1 MKISAA
7 NSLDMSKIVIS
18 SRTIWLICLL
28 IFYAGGALIAIQKN
42 EANAEG
48 SSDYLTAKPIGLGI
62 HGFNYTDLVIEWFS
76 INGRGGGNIAVS
88 SPTSGGGGTT
98 CCFPWRAG
106 RISAMKVEIEWMRI
120 VNQKRRWCKKTAMIQ
135 PPFPD
140 KPFAV
145 AVHFMPDGS
154 IIPEITSSFPK
165 TKLQLESFD
174 DGHRKQFGNV
184 IYDEKVA
191 ECRNDY

>member
-1 MKISAA
+1 
-7 NSLDMSKIVIS
+7 MSKKKPLPHA
-18 SRTIWLICLL
+18 IWLAGLL
-28 IFYAGGALIAIQKN
+28 MLCPGTSPMAAQKN
-42 EANAEG
+42 EIDANT
-48 SSDYLTAKPIGLGI
+48 DFRYLTAKPIGLGI

-120 VNQKRRWCKKTAMIQ
+120 VNQTRRWCKKTVMIQ

-145 AVHFMPDGS
+145 AVHFMPDGN
-154 IIPEITSSFPK
+154 IVPEVTSNFPK
-165 TKLQLESFD
+165 PKLQIERFD
-174 DGHRKQFGNV
+174 PGHRKEFGNT

-191 ECRNDY
+191 ECRHAY

>member
-1 MKISAA
+1 MKISAV
-7 NSLDMSKIVIS
+7 NSLDMSKIIIS
-18 SRTIWLICLL
+18 QRAIRLICLL
-28 IFYAGGALIAIQKN
+28 MFYAGGTLIASQKN
-42 EANAEG
+42 EANAE
-48 SSDYLTAKPIGLGI
+48 SSLDYLTAKPIGLGI

-120 VNQKRRWCKKTAMIQ
+120 VNQKRRWCKKTTMIQ

-154 IIPEITSSFPK
+154 IISEITSNFPK
-165 TKLQLESFD
+165 TKLQLERYD
-174 DGHRKQFGNV
+174 PGHRKESGNA
-184 IYDEKVA
+184 IHDEEVA
-191 ECRNDY
+191 ECRHVY